1 MNKRTSLLI
10 LALFSMAAYG
20 LSTVMFNDLSYEMA
34 ASIGFSI
41 DEMSQVKVG
50 FTIFQVLGLLLTPL
64 LIRLWG
70 TSRALLISLLVG
82 LFANLALAMAPSNEL
97 IFIIA
102 WLASGFML
110 SVLLAVVNLLVLNDF
125 AARVLPVIIALML
138 IFTTLLP
145 LGGYPWLTAEL
156 LESFSWSLF
165 SMVLT
170 WLFFAALV
178 ISCVFPPKPLQIE
191 LQPKSSLVVYLFIA
205 SAISLIVF
213 LLMRGDYYNW
223 LDSVLYSELTVI
235 AVILSLSAI
244 YLLVRTRGKRRS
256 AAMQLH
262 SQLKINVFMY
272 NAFLAGFAVSGSTIL
287 FSNFLGK
294 VLNYNSL
301 NAGYAY
307 LPSFYA
313 MLAGMIL
320 SVLVFCYR
328 RPLSDAVVPFGVV
341 MILLSVYTFSQLPSN
356 VDPESLLRPMLLRG
370 FGIGLLNVSVTI
382 SVLMHFKVDQRIE
395 GICNFYL
402 FRTMGSLI
410 GGAFFSRVIQNQS
423 AQAAGEIGRTLDA
436 ASRGFR
442 FYQQALGDAI
452 LTQGHLS
459 TFPIEMGQITNR
471 VTEQA
476 TTLALNNTLI
486 VFILS
491 IFALAPILL
500 IGKKLAEKQSTT

>member
-1 MNKRTSLLI
+1 MNKDTPLLI

-20 LSTVMFNDLSYEMA
+20 VSAVMFNDLSSEMA
-34 ASIGFSI
+34 ASIGFSL
-41 DEMSQVKVG
+41 DEMTQVKVG
-50 FTIFQVLGLLLTPL
+50 FTIFQVLGLVLTPV

-82 LFANLALAMAPSNEL
+82 LFANFALTLVANNEL

-102 WLASGFML
+102 WLASGFVL
-110 SVLLAVVNLLVLNDF
+110 SVLLAVVNLLVLNAF
-125 AARVLPVIIALML
+125 ATRLLPAIIALML
-138 IFTTLLP
+138 ILTTLLP
-145 LGGYPWLTAEL
+145 MGAYPWLVAEV

-178 ISCVFPPKPLQIE
+178 IACLFSPKSLQIE
-191 LQPKSSLVVYLFIA
+191 DQYKSSFVVYLFVA
-205 SAISLIVF
+205 SAMSLIVF

-244 YLLVRTRGKRRS
+244 YLLVRSRGKQRS

-294 VLNYNSL
+294 VLDYNSL
-301 NAGYAY
+301 NSGYAY

-320 SVLVFCYR
+320 SVVVFCYR
-328 RPLSDAVVPFGVV
+328 RPLSDAVVPIGVV
-341 MILLSVYTFSQLPSN
+341 MILLSVYAFSRLPSN
-356 VDPESLLRPMLLRG
+356 VAPDSLLVPMLLRG
-370 FGIGLLNVSVTI
+370 FGVGLLNVSVTI
-382 SVLMHFKVDQRIE
+382 SVLMHFKVDQRVE

-410 GGAFFSRVIQNQS
+410 GGAFFSRVMQNHS
-423 AQAAGEIGRTLDA
+423 AQASAEIGRTLDG
-436 ASRGFR
+436 ASRGFA
-442 FYQQALGDAI
+442 FYQQALGETI
-452 LTQGHLS
+452 LTNGHLS
-459 TFPIEMGQITNR
+459 TSSIEIGQIKAIVAN
-471 VTEQA
+471 QA
-476 TTLALNNTLI
+476 TTLALNNALI

-491 IFALAPILL
+491 IFSLAPILL
-500 IGKKLAEKQSTT
+500 IGKKLAAKQSV